1 MTTLPAQQWLGL
13 QPTHNPN
20 RWYLPI
26 EPHISVREKFLFGG
40 AGLAAA
46 TTALEATTG
55 RPLVWATAQ
64 YLDFA
69 PVGAIMD
76 LDVHLSVTGRRTS
89 QGRVIGRVG
98 DREIITVI
106 GALGRRD
113 LDLAATWPTA
123 PPARPPEQCSSRR
136 YDYEADSL
144 GKHLDLRFARTTSD
158 DQGGPTGH
166 GSGRVCLWARPPDEL
181 QNSAATLSVLGD
193 FVPMGIATIASQPVT
208 SNSLDNTL
216 RILNVDPS
224 EWYLLD
230 IDGAGIRNGFGHGQ
244 LRIWDERGNLQAV
257 ASQSVVVRNPQA
269 S

>member
-1 MTTLPAQQWLGL
+1 MTAISPRQWLGL
-13 QPTHNPN
+13 EATHNPN

-26 EPHISVREKFLFGG
+26 RPHISVRERFLFGG

-46 TTALEATTG
+46 TTALEETTG

-69 PVGAIMD
+69 PVGEIMD
-76 LDVHLSVTGRRTS
+76 LDVHVSVSGKQTS
-89 QGRVIGRVG
+89 QARIIGRVG

-106 GALGRRD
+106 GALGKRD
-113 LDLAATWPTA
+113 LALDATWPLA
-123 PPARPPEQCSSRR
+123 PTARPPAECKSRE
-136 YDYEADSL
+136 YDYDADSL
-144 GKHLDLRFARTTSD
+144 GKHIDLRFARTTGD
-158 DQGGPTGH
+158 DRGGPTGH
-166 GSGRVCLWARPPDEL
+166 GPGRVCLWARPPDEL

-193 FVPMGIATIASQPVT
+193 FVPMGIGTIVSSPVT

-216 RILNVDPS
+216 RIMNVDPS

-230 IDGAGIRNGFGHGQ
+230 IEAAGIRNGFGHGQ

-257 ASQSVVVRNPQA
+257 ASQSVVVRNRRPA
-269 S
+269 

>member
-1 MTTLPAQQWLGL
+1 MNVLSPQQWLGL
-13 QPTHNPN
+13 EPSQSPS
-20 RWYLPI
+20 RWHLPI
-26 EPHISVREKFLFGG
+26 KPHISVRERFLFGG

-46 TTALEATTG
+46 TTALENATG

-69 PVGAIMD
+69 PVGATMD
-76 LDVHLSVTGRRTS
+76 LDVHLSVTGQRTS

-113 LDLAATWPTA
+113 LDLDITWPTA
-123 PPARPPEQCSSRR
+123 PAARTPEECTSRH

-144 GKHLDLRFARTTSD
+144 GKHLDLRFARTTLED
-158 DQGGPTGH
+158 RGGPTGH
-166 GSGRVCLWARPPDEL
+166 GAGRVCLWARPPDEL

-193 FVPMGIATIASQPVT
+193 FVPMGIAIMATEPVT

-216 RILNVDPS
+216 RILEVNPS

-230 IDGAGIRNGFGHGQ
+230 IDAAGIRNGFGHGQ
-244 LRIWDERGNLQAV
+244 LRIWDERGRLQAV
-257 ASQSVVVRNPQA
+257 ASQSVVVRKPRTR
-269 S
+269 